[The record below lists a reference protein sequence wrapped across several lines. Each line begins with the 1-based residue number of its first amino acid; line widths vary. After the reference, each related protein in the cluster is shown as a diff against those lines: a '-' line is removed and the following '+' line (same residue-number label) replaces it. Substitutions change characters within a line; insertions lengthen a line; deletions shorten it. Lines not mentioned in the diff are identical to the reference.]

1 MNEVLHNF
9 VGKYSYKY
17 CDANPDFRL
26 VFLVNF
32 FQLFHGA

>member
-9 VGKYSYKY
+9 ISKYSDKY
-17 CDANPDFRL
+17 SDANPDFRL
-26 VFLVNF
+26 VFLVKI